1 MLKNYLLVAIRN
13 MLKRKSYT
21 SLNILGLA
29 LGMGICLLIVI
40 YILAESGY
48 DSFVP
53 DGERIYRVVVDRK
66 YPDRSTAYSNIPQS
80 YAAAMQQEFPEAQHV
95 VRVFNFSNG
104 TGLSLRYN
112 NKVFEGMECYLADSS
127 FFDVFSHPFIAGNP
141 KTALLNHGSL
151 VITEST
157 ARTFFGDPL
166 QAIGKQLE
174 VAEGNKDLLEITGVI
189 SDWPAESHMKFDM
202 LRTTAGLGFASE
214 TNYVNFG
221 PHTYVKVREGT
232 QAKAI
237 EDKFPSIISKYAVTN
252 IEQGFGISFAEF
264 QKGGNGYHYYLQPLK
279 DIYLN
284 SHLEGELKANGSR
297 QAIYVFSIIALVIFI
312 IGCINFINLSTARSA
327 ERAKEVGLRKT
338 FGSDRRFIIG
348 QFLAESVLISL
359 VSALLAL
366 IIALVM
372 LNVFGQVTN
381 RTFHPND
388 LLKPG
393 ILLVLLA
400 LSLVNGLLA
409 GLYPAFI
416 LSSFKPIEVLKGRFK
431 SGNAGLRLR
440 NGLVVFQF
448 GISIVLMV
456 CTLVV
461 NQQMQYMTG
470 NNLGFNKE
478 LVLVLERADLLGD
491 KTEAWRNE
499 VKKITGVK
507 EVSLSSALPGTN
519 QYFGISW
526 KRPESR
532 EPMTGRGMMADETY
546 SETLGLEL
554 IQGRFFSKAFS
565 TDTLSVILNEKAVSD
580 LGLKNPVGSELVS
593 SEEFING
600 PGGEI
605 YRYKVVGVVSDFHY
619 QSLHQPVH
627 PLVISNLSKFG
638 GIGNYC
644 AIKIDGDNLPSNLA
658 EIEEIWKKM
667 VPEKTIQYKFLD
679 QTIENQYRSEITTRR
694 LFTLFSSLA
703 IFVACIGLLGLAAY
717 TTQVR
722 TREIGIRKVLGA
734 SVTGIAQ
741 MLSRDFLKLV
751 FIAILL
757 AFPAAWYIMHNWLQ
771 DFTYRISIQPWVF
784 IFAAIASVAIAMVTI
799 SFQTLKAALR
809 NPVKTLQTE

>member
-1 MLKNYLLVAIRN
+1 MLKNYLLVALRN

-53 DGERIYRVVVDRK
+53 DGERIYRVAVDRK

-80 YAAAMQQEFPEAQHV
+80 YAAAIQQEFPETQHV
-95 VRVFNFSNG
+95 VRVYNFSNG

-112 NKVFEGMECYLADSS
+112 NKVFEGRECYLADSS
-127 FFDVFSHPFIAGNP
+127 FFDVFNHPFIAGNP

-157 ARTFFGDPL
+157 ARAFFGDPL
-166 QAIGKQLE
+166 QALGKQLE
-174 VAEGNKDLLEITGVI
+174 VAEGNRDLLEITGVI
-189 SDWPAESHMKFDM
+189 ADWPAESHMKFDM
-202 LRTTAGLGFASE
+202 LRTTAGLGFAAE

-221 PHTYVKVREGT
+221 PHTYVKVREGG

-237 EDKFPSIISKYAVTN
+237 EDKFPSLIGKYAVTN

-279 DIYLN
+279 DIYLD

-297 QAIYVFSIIALVIFI
+297 QAIYVFSTIALFIFI

-327 ERAKEVGLRKT
+327 ERAKEVGLRKA

-348 QFLAESVLISL
+348 QFLVESVLISFI
-359 VSALLAL
+359 SALLAL
-366 IIALVM
+366 IIALVI
-372 LNVFGQVTN
+372 LNLFGQVTN
-381 RTFHPND
+381 RTFQTSD

-400 LSLVNGLLA
+400 LSLINGVLA

-440 NGLVVFQF
+440 NGLVIFQF
-448 GISIVLMV
+448 GISIVLIV
-456 CTLVV
+456 CTMVV

-470 NNLGFNKE
+470 NNLGFNKN
-478 LVLVLERADLLGD
+478 LVLVLERADLLGE

-499 VKKITGVK
+499 VKKIAGVK
-507 EVSLSSALPGTN
+507 EVSISSGVPGTN
-519 QYFGISW
+519 NYFGISW
-526 KRPESR
+526 KTPESR
-532 EPMTGRGMMADETY
+532 EPMTGRGMMADETHA
-546 SETLGLEL
+546 ETLGLEL
-554 IQGRFFSKAFS
+554 TQGRFFSKAFS
-565 TDTLSVILNEKAVSD
+565 TDTLSLILNEKAVSD
-580 LGLKNPVGSELVS
+580 LGLKNPVGSDLVTN
-593 SEEFING
+593 EGFLNG
-600 PGGEI
+600 PGGEV
-605 YRYKVVGVVSDFHY
+605 YRYKVVGVVKNFHY

-627 PLVISNLSKFG
+627 PLVISNLSKFRQ
-638 GIGNYC
+638 IGNYC
-644 AIKIDGDNLPSNLA
+644 SIKLSGNNLPETIA
-658 EIEEIWKKM
+658 AIENAWKKM
-667 VPEKTIQYKFLD
+667 VPEKPILYNFMD
-679 QTIENQYRSEITTRR
+679 QTIELQYRSELTTRR

-717 TTQVR
+717 TTQLR
-722 TREIGIRKVLGA
+722 TREISIRKVLGA
-734 SVTGIAQ
+734 SVSGIAQ

-751 FIAILL
+751 IIATLL
-757 AFPAAWYIMHNWLQ
+757 AFPAAWYIMYNWLQ

-784 IFAAIASVAIAMVTI
+784 ILAAIAAVGIALATI

-809 NPVKTLQTE
+809 NPVKTLRTE